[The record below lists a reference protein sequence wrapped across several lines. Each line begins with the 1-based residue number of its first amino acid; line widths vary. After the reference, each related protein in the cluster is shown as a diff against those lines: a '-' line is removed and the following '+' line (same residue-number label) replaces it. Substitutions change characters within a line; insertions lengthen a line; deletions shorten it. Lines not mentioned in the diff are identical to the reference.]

1 MSSNSSVMSA
11 RKAHAA
17 GLKVL
22 SDLGWPADS
31 GFADMDARFWEFTTG
46 HLFGQVWSRPGLSL
60 RDRALVTL
68 AVLLAVDADRGS
80 MNHLRYAHN
89 LGITEEEIREL
100 IIQVGFYAGWPKG
113 AHAMARFTRILSEPG
128 NGFRKRKAKTP
139 AKTPAKTSA
148 KPRATTRAKGKA
160 TTAAKTKT
168 QTSRGKA

>member
-1 MSSNSSVMSA
+1 MNTSVKSA
-11 RKAHAA
+11 EAAHTA
-17 GLKVL
+17 GLEVL
-22 SDLGWPADS
+22 SRLGWPADS
-31 GFADMDARFWEFTTG
+31 GFADMDERFWEFTTA

-113 AHAMARFTRILSEPG
+113 AHAMARFTRILQEPG
-128 NGFRKRKAKTP
+128 NGYV
-139 AKTPAKTSA
+139 A
-148 KPRATTRAKGKA
+148 KPDGAKD
-160 TTAAKTKT
+160 TP
-168 QTSRGKA
+168 

>member
-1 MSSNSSVMSA
+1 MSSNSSVKSA
-11 RKAHAA
+11 KEAHAA

-31 GFADMDARFWEFTTG
+31 GFADMDPRFWEFTTG

-68 AVLLAVDADRGS
+68 SVLLAVDADRGS

-113 AHAMARFTRILSEPG
+113 AHAMARFTKILSE
-128 NGFRKRKAKTP
+128 KV
-139 AKTPAKTSA
+139 
-148 KPRATTRAKGKA
+148 
-160 TTAAKTKT
+160 KTKVL
-168 QTSRGKA
+168 

>member
-1 MSSNSSVMSA
+1 MSSNSSIKSA
-11 RKAHAA
+11 KEAHAA

-68 AVLLAVDADRGS
+68 SVLLAVDADRGS

-113 AHAMARFTRILSEPG
+113 AHAMARFTKILSEPN
-128 NGFRKRKAKTP
+128 NGFGQPKTKAPSKSKSQSKSKPGSTRQGKDTSKRKTQ
-139 AKTPAKTSA
+139 
-148 KPRATTRAKGKA
+148 GDKA
-160 TTAAKTKT
+160 
-168 QTSRGKA
+168 

>member
-1 MSSNSSVMSA
+1 MSSNSSIKSA
-11 RKAHAA
+11 KEAHAA

-68 AVLLAVDADRGS
+68 SVLLAVDADRGS

-113 AHAMARFTRILSEPG
+113 AHAMARFTKILSEPD
-128 NGFRKRKAKTP
+128 NGFGQPKTKAPSKSKSQP
-139 AKTPAKTSA
+139 
-148 KPRATTRAKGKA
+148 KPRLTTQGKA
-160 TTAAKTKT
+160 TSKRKT
-168 QTSRGKA
+168 QGDKA

>member
-1 MSSNSSVMSA
+1 MSSNSSIKSA
-11 RKAHAA
+11 KEAHAA

-68 AVLLAVDADRGS
+68 SVLLAVDADRGS

-113 AHAMARFTRILSEPG
+113 AHAMARFTKILSEPD
-128 NGFRKRKAKTP
+128 NGFGQPKTKAPSKSKSKSQSKPKSKPRSTKQGKGTSKRKTQ
-139 AKTPAKTSA
+139 
-148 KPRATTRAKGKA
+148 GDKA
-160 TTAAKTKT
+160 
-168 QTSRGKA
+168 